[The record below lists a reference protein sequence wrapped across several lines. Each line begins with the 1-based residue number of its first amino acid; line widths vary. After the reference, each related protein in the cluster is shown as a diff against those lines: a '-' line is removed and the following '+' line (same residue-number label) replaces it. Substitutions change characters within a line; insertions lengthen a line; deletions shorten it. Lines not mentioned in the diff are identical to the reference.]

1 MRAVLVQRHGEP
13 GDVLALAEVAEPT
26 PGPGEAV
33 LEVEAAA
40 LNLPDVSL
48 CRGGYILHPPLP
60 FTPGLDAGGRIAA
73 VGAGVP
79 PGLVGARVTS
89 VPELPHGGLA
99 ERCIVKVDRLYA
111 IPPSVSMADAV
122 AAQIVFQT
130 AHLTLHH
137 RGGLRAGET
146 VLVLGAAGGVGT
158 ATVQLAR
165 LAGARV
171 IAVVGGAEKARRCRE
186 LGAHE
191 AIDHTATPDVAAAL
205 RELTGGRGAEV
216 VVDPVGG
223 EAFEQARRCVAV
235 DGRILVV
242 GFASGSVPSV
252 ALHHVLMKSYAIVG
266 VYVGAYAGSEAG
278 RALVQRT
285 HAEVMQLLAS
295 GKIRPVI
302 DRVVGLD
309 GVAAALGDLA
319 ARRVVGK
326 IVVDPKRAVGPERR

>member
-1 MRAVLVQRHGEP
+1 MRAVRVLRHGEP
-13 GDVLALAEVAEPT
+13 GDALALVEVAEPT

-33 LEVEAAA
+33 LAVEAAA
-40 LNLPDVSL
+40 LNLPDVLL
-48 CRGGYILHPPLP
+48 CRGGYVLRPPLP

-73 VGAGVP
+73 VGPGVD

-111 IPPSVSMADAV
+111 IPPAVAMPAAV

-137 RGGLRAGET
+137 RGALRAGES

-158 ATVQLAR
+158 ATLQLAR

-171 IAVVGGAEKARRCRE
+171 IAVAGGAEKARRCLE
-186 LGAHE
+186 LGAHH
-191 AIDHTATPDVAAAL
+191 AIDHRETPDVAAAV
-205 RELTGGRGAEV
+205 RELTDARGV
-216 VVDPVGG
+216 DLVVDPVGG

-242 GFASGSVPSV
+242 GFASGTVPSV
-252 ALHHVLMKSYAIVG
+252 ALHHVLMKSYAVVG
-266 VYVGAYAGSEAG
+266 VYVGAYAGSDAG

-285 HAEVMQLLAS
+285 HEAVMELLA
-295 GKIRPVI
+295 GGRIHPTIERTI
-302 DRVVGLD
+302 GLD
-309 GVAAALGDLA
+309 AVPAALTDLA
-319 ARRVVGK
+319 ARRTVGK
-326 IVVDPKRAVGPERR
+326 IVVLP

>member
-1 MRAVLVQRHGEP
+1 MRAVVVERHGEP
-13 GDVLALAEVAEPT
+13 GEVLALAEVAEPA

-40 LNLPDVSL
+40 LNLPDVLL
-48 CRGGYILHPPLP
+48 CRGGYVLRPPLP

-73 VGAGVP
+73 VGSGVA

-111 IPPSVSMADAV
+111 IPPAIAMADAV

-137 RGGLRAGET
+137 RGALRAGET

-158 ATVQLAR
+158 ATLQLAK

-171 IAVVGGAEKARRCRE
+171 IAVAGGAEKARRCRE
-186 LGAHE
+186 LGADA
-191 AIDHTATPDVAAAL
+191 AIDHRATPDVAAEVRA
-205 RELTGGRGAEV
+205 LTGGRGAEL

-242 GFASGSVPSV
+242 GFASGGVPAV
-252 ALHHVLMKSYAIVG
+252 ALHHVLMKSFAVVG
-266 VYVGAYAGSEAG
+266 VYVGAYAGSDEG

-285 HAEVMQLLAS
+285 HAEVMELLAS
-295 GKIRPVI
+295 GRIRPVVE
-302 DRVVGLD
+302 RTVGLG
-309 GVAAALGDLA
+309 GVAAALRDLA
-319 ARRVVGK
+319 DRRVVGK
-326 IVVDPKRAVGPERR
+326 VVVDPRRP